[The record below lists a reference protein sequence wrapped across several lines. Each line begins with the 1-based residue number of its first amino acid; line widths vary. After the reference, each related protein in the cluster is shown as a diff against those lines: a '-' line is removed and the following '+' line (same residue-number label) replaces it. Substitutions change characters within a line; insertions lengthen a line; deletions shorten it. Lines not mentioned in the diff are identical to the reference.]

1 MAQLSS
7 VSVRGFSEQ
16 GITAIDP
23 CRRAD
28 VFRMNSAGETIMRRS
43 EKVMEF
49 IDKIKDFFFTAD
61 EEDDMMNDVPPV
73 RNTETP
79 RPTREERAERAAQY
93 APQPAPAPARE
104 EAPMGADSMP
114 NGGRR
119 NKVVNIQTTAQL
131 QVVLVKPTAFTDAK
145 QIADHLIA
153 KKTVVLNLE
162 TASPENKRRII
173 DFLVGVAYANGGS
186 LKPVAN
192 LTYIITPY
200 NVGFVGEDL
209 VGELENNGVFI

>member
-1 MAQLSS
+1 MNPMK
-7 VSVRGFSEQ
+7 RK
-16 GITAIDP
+16 ITV
-23 CRRAD
+23 C
-28 VFRMNSAGETIMRRS
+28 GEWRNIM
-43 EKVMEF
+43 KLF
-49 IDKIKDFFFTAD
+49 DNIKDFFFAS
-61 EEDDMMNDVPPV
+61 EDDEDEPKAA
-73 RNTETP
+73 ETP
-79 RPTREERAERAAQY
+79 VVHKDARSERAAASAAAYNQNLEQRSDEPA
-93 APQPAPAPARE
+93 AP
-104 EAPMGADSMP
+104 D
-114 NGGRR
+114 GRR

-131 QVVLVKPTAFTDAK
+131 QVVLVKPSAFTDAK

-200 NVGFVGEDL
+200 NVGFIGEDL

>member
-1 MAQLSS
+1 MKFFD
-7 VSVRGFSEQ
+7 G
-16 GITAIDP
+16 
-23 CRRAD
+23 
-28 VFRMNSAGETIMRRS
+28 
-43 EKVMEF
+43 
-49 IDKIKDFFFTAD
+49 IKDFFFAA
-61 EEDDMMNDVPPV
+61 EEDDFEQMDAPV
-73 RNTETP
+73 RAE
-79 RPTREERAERAAQY
+79 REERAPKSIE
-93 APQPAPAPARE
+93 RE
-104 EAPMGADSMP
+104 EAVSAAQEAAAPAGGAP
-114 NGGRR
+114 TGRR
-119 NKVVNIQTTAQL
+119 NSKVVNVQTTAQL
-131 QVVLVKPTAFTDAK
+131 QVVLVKPSAFTDAK

-200 NVGFVGEDL
+200 NVGFIGEDL

>member
-1 MAQLSS
+1 MKLFDT
-7 VSVRGFSEQ
+7 V
-16 GITAIDP
+16 
-23 CRRAD
+23 
-28 VFRMNSAGETIMRRS
+28 
-43 EKVMEF
+43 
-49 IDKIKDFFFTAD
+49 KDFFLSAD
-61 EEDDMMNDVPPV
+61 EEDEEITDTPV
-73 RNTETP
+73 RASSERSE
-79 RPTREERAERAAQY
+79 RPERSERMERAERSQRSNSRY
-93 APQPAPAPARE
+93 
-104 EAPMGADSMP
+104 ADSDADEEQFSDP
-114 NGGRR
+114 ARR

-131 QVVLVKPTAFTDAK
+131 QVVLVKPSAFTDAK

-200 NVGFVGEDL
+200 NVGFIGEDL

>member
-1 MAQLSS
+1 MKL
-7 VSVRGFSEQ
+7 FE
-16 GITAIDP
+16 
-23 CRRAD
+23 
-28 VFRMNSAGETIMRRS
+28 N
-43 EKVMEF
+43 
-49 IDKIKDFFFTAD
+49 IKEFFFSAD
-61 EEDDMMNDVPPV
+61 DDDLDQDDVPV
-73 RNTETP
+73 RH
-79 RPTREERAERAAQY
+79 ERSY
-93 APQPAPAPARE
+93 QPSDNDE
-104 EAPMGADSMP
+104 STSNDSG
-114 NGGRR
+114 NSNGRR

-131 QVVLVKPTAFTDAK
+131 QVVLVKPSAFTDAK

-200 NVGFVGEDL
+200 NEGCFGEDL

>member
-1 MAQLSS
+1 MKL
-7 VSVRGFSEQ
+7 
-16 GITAIDP
+16 ID
-23 CRRAD
+23 
-28 VFRMNSAGETIMRRS
+28 N
-43 EKVMEF
+43 
-49 IDKIKDFFFTAD
+49 IKDFFFASDDD
-61 EEDDMMNDVPPV
+61 EDEA
-73 RNTETP
+73 TP
-79 RPTREERAERAAQY
+79 STPSPASSDSRSERAAATAAAYSSTQNTVNN
-93 APQPAPAPARE
+93 APADYEEPAPEQPT
-104 EAPMGADSMP
+104 
-114 NGGRR
+114 GRR

-131 QVVLVKPTAFTDAK
+131 QVVLVKPSAFTDAK

-200 NVGFVGEDL
+200 NVGFIGEDL

>member
-1 MAQLSS
+1 MKL
-7 VSVRGFSEQ
+7 F
-16 GITAIDP
+16 D
-23 CRRAD
+23 
-28 VFRMNSAGETIMRRS
+28 N
-43 EKVMEF
+43 
-49 IDKIKDFFFTAD
+49 IKDFFFAAEDEDGDIAD
-61 EEDDMMNDVPPV
+61 TPV
-73 RNTETP
+73 RSDIRGE
-79 RPTREERAERAAQY
+79 RSGFSSGSEHEEVS
-93 APQPAPAPARE
+93 
-104 EAPMGADSMP
+104 AD

-131 QVVLVKPTAFTDAK
+131 QVVLVKPSAFTDAK

-200 NVGFVGEDL
+200 NVGFIGEDL

>member
-1 MAQLSS
+1 MKLFENIKEFFFAPEDEELDQ
-7 VSVRGFSEQ
+7 
-16 GITAIDP
+16 
-23 CRRAD
+23 AD
-28 VFRMNSAGETIMRRS
+28 VPVRHTNRS
-43 EKVMEF
+43 ERSSYQPS
-49 IDKIKDFFFTAD
+49 DQD
-61 EEDDMMNDVPPV
+61 EVNSGEGN
-73 RNTETP
+73 
-79 RPTREERAERAAQY
+79 
-93 APQPAPAPARE
+93 
-104 EAPMGADSMP
+104 
-114 NGGRR
+114 RR

-131 QVVLVKPTAFTDAK
+131 QVVLVKPSAFTDAK

-200 NVGFVGEDL
+200 NVGFIGEDL

>member
-1 MAQLSS
+1 M
-7 VSVRGFSEQ
+7 
-16 GITAIDP
+16 
-23 CRRAD
+23 
-28 VFRMNSAGETIMRRS
+28 
-43 EKVMEF
+43 
-49 IDKIKDFFFTAD
+49 KIFDNLKDFFFSAD
-61 EEDDMMNDVPPV
+61 DEDMDYPDMPMRTD
-73 RNTETP
+73 
-79 RPTREERAERAAQY
+79 RAERVEQRQAAYAAQTS
-93 APQPAPAPARE
+93 AVERE
-104 EAPMGADSMP
+104 EPVAEP
-114 NGGRR
+114 NRR

-131 QVVLVKPTAFTDAK
+131 QVVLVKPSAFTDAK

-200 NVGFVGEDL
+200 NVGFIGEDL

>member
-1 MAQLSS
+1 MKLFDT
-7 VSVRGFSEQ
+7 V
-16 GITAIDP
+16 
-23 CRRAD
+23 
-28 VFRMNSAGETIMRRS
+28 
-43 EKVMEF
+43 
-49 IDKIKDFFFTAD
+49 KDFFLSSD
-61 EEDDMMNDVPPV
+61 EEDEEMTDTPV
-73 RNTETP
+73 RTKNERSE
-79 RPTREERAERAAQY
+79 RPERSERMERAERSERSY
-93 APQPAPAPARE
+93 NRYSEPEMDDEDFSDP
-104 EAPMGADSMP
+104 S
-114 NGGRR
+114 RR

-131 QVVLVKPTAFTDAK
+131 QVVLVKPSAFTDAK

-200 NVGFVGEDL
+200 NVGFIGEDL

>member
-1 MAQLSS
+1 MKLFENIKEFFFAPEDEEMEQTEMPARHSS
-7 VSVRGFSEQ
+7 RSERS
-16 GITAIDP
+16 GS
-23 CRRAD
+23 
-28 VFRMNSAGETIMRRS
+28 SAGEQ
-43 EKVMEF
+43 
-49 IDKIKDFFFTAD
+49 
-61 EEDDMMNDVPPV
+61 EES
-73 RNTETP
+73 TGFSGESSST
-79 RPTREERAERAAQY
+79 
-93 APQPAPAPARE
+93 
-104 EAPMGADSMP
+104 
-114 NGGRR
+114 RR

-131 QVVLVKPTAFTDAK
+131 QVVLVKPSAFTDAK

-173 DFLVGVAYANGGS
+173 DFLVGVAYANSGS

-200 NVGFVGEDL
+200 NVGFIGEDL

>member
-1 MAQLSS
+1 MKL
-7 VSVRGFSEQ
+7 FE
-16 GITAIDP
+16 
-23 CRRAD
+23 
-28 VFRMNSAGETIMRRS
+28 N
-43 EKVMEF
+43 
-49 IDKIKDFFFTAD
+49 IKEFFFA
-61 EEDDMMNDVPPV
+61 EEDDDFDADVPV
-73 RNTETP
+73 RH
-79 RPTREERAERAAQY
+79 ERSERSGFQSAAQDD
-93 APQPAPAPARE
+93 APVNEGMPSGMSRE
-104 EAPMGADSMP
+104 
-114 NGGRR
+114 RR

-131 QVVLVKPTAFTDAK
+131 QVVLVKPSAFTDAK

-200 NVGFVGEDL
+200 NVGFIGEDL

>member
-1 MAQLSS
+1 MKL
-7 VSVRGFSEQ
+7 FE
-16 GITAIDP
+16 
-23 CRRAD
+23 
-28 VFRMNSAGETIMRRS
+28 N
-43 EKVMEF
+43 
-49 IDKIKDFFFTAD
+49 IKEFFFSAD
-61 EEDDMMNDVPPV
+61 DDDLDQDDVPV
-73 RNTETP
+73 RHA
-79 RPTREERAERAAQY
+79 RSY
-93 APQPAPAPARE
+93 QPSDNDE
-104 EAPMGADSMP
+104 STSNDSG
-114 NGGRR
+114 NSNGRR

-131 QVVLVKPTAFTDAK
+131 QVVLVKPSAFTDAK

-200 NVGFVGEDL
+200 NVGFIGEDL

>member
-1 MAQLSS
+1 MKLFENIKEFFFAPEDEELDQ
-7 VSVRGFSEQ
+7 
-16 GITAIDP
+16 
-23 CRRAD
+23 AD
-28 VFRMNSAGETIMRRS
+28 VPVRHTNRS
-43 EKVMEF
+43 ECSGYQSAEQ
-49 IDKIKDFFFTAD
+49 
-61 EEDDMMNDVPPV
+61 EEVTSGEGN
-73 RNTETP
+73 
-79 RPTREERAERAAQY
+79 
-93 APQPAPAPARE
+93 
-104 EAPMGADSMP
+104 
-114 NGGRR
+114 RR

-131 QVVLVKPTAFTDAK
+131 QVVLVKPSAFTDAK

-162 TASPENKRRII
+162 TASPDNKRRII

-200 NVGFVGEDL
+200 NVGFIGEDL

>member
-1 MAQLSS
+1 MMI
-7 VSVRGFSEQ
+7 VE
-16 GITAIDP
+16 
-23 CRRAD
+23 
-28 VFRMNSAGETIMRRS
+28 
-43 EKVMEF
+43 
-49 IDKIKDFFFTAD
+49 KIKNFFFSLD
-61 EEDDMMNDVPPV
+61 GSEEDDGDEDEMEELTEPVRKPVTEPVHEEEEEEHEEEPVIPTPPPV
-73 RNTETP
+73 RE
-79 RPTREERAERAAQY
+79 
-93 APQPAPAPARE
+93 APAPPPVSSSSSSVNDR
-104 EAPMGADSMP
+104 P
-114 NGGRR
+114 NNNERFNNNNNSGGGRR

-131 QVVLVKPTAFTDAK
+131 QVVLVKPSAFTDAK

-200 NVGFVGEDL
+200 NVGFIGEDL

>member
-1 MAQLSS
+1 MKL
-7 VSVRGFSEQ
+7 FE
-16 GITAIDP
+16 
-23 CRRAD
+23 
-28 VFRMNSAGETIMRRS
+28 N
-43 EKVMEF
+43 
-49 IDKIKDFFFTAD
+49 IKEFFFSAD
-61 EEDDMMNDVPPV
+61 DDDLDQDDVPV
-73 RNTETP
+73 RH
-79 RPTREERAERAAQY
+79 ERSY
-93 APQPAPAPARE
+93 QPSDND
-104 EAPMGADSMP
+104 DSTS
-114 NGGRR
+114 NDSGNSNGRR

-131 QVVLVKPTAFTDAK
+131 QVVLVKPSAFTDAK

-200 NVGFVGEDL
+200 NVGFIGEDL

>member
-1 MAQLSS
+1 MKLFENIKEFFFAAEDDD
-7 VSVRGFSEQ
+7 F
-16 GITAIDP
+16 D
-23 CRRAD
+23 AD
-28 VFRMNSAGETIMRRS
+28 VPVRHERERSYQSSA
-43 EKVMEF
+43 
-49 IDKIKDFFFTAD
+49 
-61 EEDDMMNDVPPV
+61 EDDAPV
-73 RNTETP
+73 NE
-79 RPTREERAERAAQY
+79 
-93 APQPAPAPARE
+93 
-104 EAPMGADSMP
+104 GVS
-114 NGGRR
+114 NRR

-131 QVVLVKPTAFTDAK
+131 QVVLVKPSAFTDAK

-200 NVGFVGEDL
+200 NVGFIGEDL

>member
-1 MAQLSS
+1 MKL
-7 VSVRGFSEQ
+7 
-16 GITAIDP
+16 ID
-23 CRRAD
+23 
-28 VFRMNSAGETIMRRS
+28 N
-43 EKVMEF
+43 
-49 IDKIKDFFFTAD
+49 IKDFFFAA
-61 EEDDMMNDVPPV
+61 EEDDDDEQVEVPAPV
-73 RNTETP
+73 RK
-79 RPTREERAERAAQY
+79 PTVEPSSQRAEA
-93 APQPAPAPARE
+93 E
-104 EAPMGADSMP
+104 EAPPPPPVHENSSNSERISVG
-114 NGGRR
+114 NGRR

-131 QVVLVKPTAFTDAK
+131 QVVLVKPSAFTDAK

-200 NVGFVGEDL
+200 NVGFIGEDL